1 MLVMFW
7 FDQAMVRSG
16 FAIEK
21 YLQIHNDVSI
31 CVLVGNLVNVDICGD
46 SEGAGGAAGQ
56 LM

>member
-1 MLVMFW
+1 MFW